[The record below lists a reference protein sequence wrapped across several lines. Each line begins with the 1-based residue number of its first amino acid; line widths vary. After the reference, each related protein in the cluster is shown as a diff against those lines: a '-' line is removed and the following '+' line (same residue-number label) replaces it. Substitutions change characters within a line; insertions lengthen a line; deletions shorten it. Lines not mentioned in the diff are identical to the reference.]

1 MNPPYKQLDRLSKF
15 GFPLSRLVLAG
26 VIVCALF
33 ICGWLAL
40 QFFQPL
46 SAVPE
51 PYPGAVVTTNEH
63 GVGNWGSMRE
73 QTYLINRSLAEM
85 EQYYQEQM
93 PRYCG
98 IPVKFASQT
107 EMRDAWPCLESGAS
121 CYIASCKIPTL
132 WSSDLLHGQYFDVQ
146 LYVIDGNTTKVI
158 QITSWTE

>member
-1 MNPPYKQLDRLSKF
+1 MKIPF
-15 GFPLSRLVLAG
+15 SRLALAG

-40 QFFQPL
+40 EFFQPL

-51 PYPGAVVTTNEH
+51 PYSGAVVTTNVH

-85 EQYYQEQM
+85 EQYYEEQM

-98 IPVKFASQT
+98 ISVKFAPAPVPNT
-107 EMRDAWPCLESGAS
+107 WGCLESGNS

-132 WSSDLLHGQYFDVQ
+132 WNSDQFHGQWFDVE
-146 LYVIDGNTTKVI
+146 LYVIDENTTKVI
-158 QITSWTE
+158 QVTSWTE